1 VILNPIMEK
10 EKVIYNLKNLVNVL
24 LDPGTPPESGSRFRS
39 PGSVYSSKQSEPDS
53 TIATYE
59 SKSDYQDKLKGIQ
72 TPFC

>member
-1 VILNPIMEK
+1 M
-10 EKVIYNLKNLVNVL
+10 L
-24 LDPGTPPESGSRFRS
+24 LDPGTPPESGSRFIGRS

-72 TPFC
+72 TPVC